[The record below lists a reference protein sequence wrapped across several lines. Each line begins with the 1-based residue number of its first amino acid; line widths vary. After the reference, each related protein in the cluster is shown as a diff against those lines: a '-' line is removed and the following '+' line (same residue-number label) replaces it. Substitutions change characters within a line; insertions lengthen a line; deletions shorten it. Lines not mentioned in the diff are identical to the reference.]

1 MIDTGISINWI
12 IFIIIQL
19 IVGSASLYCIIS
31 GTYTLGIL
39 LLFEVYLN
47 ASIKIWLES
56 RGVNF

>member
-1 MIDTGISINWI
+1 MNAGISINWI
-12 IFIIIQL
+12 IFMTIQL

-47 ASIKIWLES
+47 AFIKMWLES

>member
-1 MIDTGISINWI
+1 MNAGISINWI
-12 IFIIIQL
+12 IFMTIQL

-31 GTYTLGIL
+31 GAYTLGIL

-47 ASIKIWLES
+47 AFIKMWLES